1 METSS
6 EAGRRA
12 IDRKRALD
20 ILAATPA
27 DMLFTSYA
35 QLEHALPQS
44 VAVCGPEI
52 GAVMVRGRAGGGGA
66 PFNLGEA
73 SVTRATIK
81 LETGQI
87 GHSVILGRDKRKAH
101 IVAHLDA
108 LRQLPDWA
116 ERIDDAFVRPAL
128 DLMDEL
134 KLRRAEETEA
144 TRVDFFTVA
153 RGED

>member
-6 EAGRRA
+6 EAGRMA
-12 IDRKRALD
+12 MDRKRALD

-27 DMLFTSYA
+27 NVLLTRYA
-35 QLEHALPQS
+35 ELEHELPQS
-44 VAVCGPEI
+44 VAVRGPEI
-52 GAVMVRGRAGGGGA
+52 GAVMIRGRAGGGGA

-128 DLMDEL
+128 DVLDDV

-144 TRVDFFTVA
+144 TRVDFFTIA